1 MGRGIFSQCRVL
13 NKVTFEEGVTEVP
26 AEAFDRCRTLET
38 VVIPESVTTI
48 GEGAFWDC
56 VKLTTLD
63 IPKMFRPLPYRPE
76 GLWESST

>member
-56 VKLTTLD
+56 
-63 IPKMFRPLPYRPE
+63 
-76 GLWESST
+76 GS